1 MEFKLIVYIIIGI
14 IYFIYSVTKKKDD
27 KKPVPQG
34 KAKPV
39 TPPSSASNTLEDIL
53 NEIKRKQAEQQK
65 AQQQQTQP
73 KPKVTTQ
80 PVYRSKPAKDVLVH
94 EKKVKSMQE
103 GGNYESVF
111 ERELT
116 DEEKVERGNIKLA
129 NEGIYKIET
138 VEEAE
143 ARSLVEGTTSNL
155 QMDPRDAFLGS
166 IIFERKF

>member
-1 MEFKLIVYIIIGI
+1 MEFKIIVYIIIGI
-14 IYFIYSVTKKKDD
+14 IYFIYSITKKKQET
-27 KKPVPQG
+27 KPTPQG

-39 TPPSSASNTLEDIL
+39 SPPVNNTLEDIL
-53 NEIKRKQAEQQK
+53 NEIKRKQAEHEK
-65 AQQQQTQP
+65 AQQQKTQP
-73 KPKVTTQ
+73 KPQVSTQ
-80 PVYRSKPAKDVLVH
+80 PVYRSKPAKDILVH
-94 EKKVKSMQE
+94 EKKKKVTEE
-103 GGNYESVF
+103 GTNYESVF
-111 ERELT
+111 EREVT
-116 DEEKVERGNIKLA
+116 DEEKIERGNIKLA